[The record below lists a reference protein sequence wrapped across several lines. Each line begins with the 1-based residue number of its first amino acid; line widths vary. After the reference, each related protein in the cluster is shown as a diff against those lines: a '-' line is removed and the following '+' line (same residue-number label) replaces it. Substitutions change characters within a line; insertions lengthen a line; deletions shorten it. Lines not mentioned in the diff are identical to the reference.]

1 MAPYYIRSCYA
12 DGGGE
17 DVYMMNVV
25 LLAVIGLLSGIIS
38 GMGVGGGTILIPAL
52 VMMTDI
58 SRQGIQGINLIYFI
72 PTAVIA
78 LITHVKNGNVEKKVV
93 KPIVIYGIVGA
104 VIGSLAAISI
114 DSGMLRKIFAVF
126 LVFMG
131 IGELRKK

>member
-1 MAPYYIRSCYA
+1 
-12 DGGGE
+12 
-17 DVYMMNVV
+17 MMNVV

-58 SRQGIQGINLIYFI
+58 SQQGIQGINLIYFI

-78 LITHVKNGNVEKKVV
+78 LITHVKSGNVEKKVV
-93 KPIVIYGIVGA
+93 KPIV
-104 VIGSLAAISI
+104 ISI

>member
-1 MAPYYIRSCYA
+1 
-12 DGGGE
+12 
-17 DVYMMNVV
+17 MMNVV

-58 SRQGIQGINLIYFI
+58 SQQGIQGINLIYFI

-78 LITHVKNGNVEKKVV
+78 LITHVKSGNVEKKVV
-93 KPIVIYGIVGA
+93 EPIVIYGIVGA

-131 IGELRKK
+131 IGELRKKKL